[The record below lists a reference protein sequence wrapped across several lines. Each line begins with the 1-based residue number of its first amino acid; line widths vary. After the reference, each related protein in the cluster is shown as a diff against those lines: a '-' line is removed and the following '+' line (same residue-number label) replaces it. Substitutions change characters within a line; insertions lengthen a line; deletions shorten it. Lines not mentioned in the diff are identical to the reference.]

1 MATKTTIYLSL
12 GYFRLHFKASTATAG
27 FAEGEAR
34 LHWREHCP
42 LQHPLYS
49 VYFAI
54 IPSEAAKINHLS
66 SYLYFKE
73 RCRNLEPGGNSLP
86 LENASVSSQQFVRTV
101 NAESQI
107 GVVFCISSV
116 GLHPLSY
123 IRRYC
128 VFIGGTTIWR
138 SPAPGAEGREE
149 DVPPGKWMS
158 VGGASGAVFKKSSGG
173 QQLRRVHPK

>member
-12 GYFRLHFKASTATAG
+12 RYFLRHLKASTATAG
-27 FAEGEAR
+27 FVEGEAR
-34 LHWREHCP
+34 LHRREHCL

-49 VYFAI
+49 VYFVI
-54 IPSEAAKINHLS
+54 IPSEAAKTNHLS

-73 RCRNLEPGGNSLP
+73 RCRRSEPGGNSLP
-86 LENASVSSQQFVRTV
+86 LENASVSSQQFVCAI

-158 VGGASGAVFKKSSGG
+158 VGGASRAVFKKSSGG
-173 QQLRRVHPK
+173 